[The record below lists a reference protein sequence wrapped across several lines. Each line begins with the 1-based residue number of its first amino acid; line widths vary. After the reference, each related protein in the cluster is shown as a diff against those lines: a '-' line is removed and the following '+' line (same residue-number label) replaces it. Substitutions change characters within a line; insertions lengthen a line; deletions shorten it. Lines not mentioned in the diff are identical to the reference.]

1 MGSHE
6 EGGALAESPRMTLLE
21 ETWPVVCDGLCMWG
35 GVGEVCGRF
44 DMGTLGSR

>member
-21 ETWPVVCDGLCMWG
+21 ETWPVVCDGLCVW
-35 GVGEVCGRF
+35 GEVRGRF

>member
-35 GVGEVCGRF
+35 GGRYVAALTW
-44 DMGTLGSR
+44 GH